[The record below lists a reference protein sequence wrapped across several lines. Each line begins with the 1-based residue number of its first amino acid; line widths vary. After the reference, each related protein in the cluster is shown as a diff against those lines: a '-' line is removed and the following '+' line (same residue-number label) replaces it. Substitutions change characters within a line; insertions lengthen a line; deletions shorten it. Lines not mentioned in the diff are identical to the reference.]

1 MHLPVNSIAK
11 KGLTKQ
17 LIKLGGLFKN
27 SIKNKKQN
35 DRTYYPLERRRE
47 RCCLRSLNRFLVMY
61 SQSFS
66 GKELYRLTTQAERRE
81 FKLEK
86 DAFIQA
92 IDNEISSQLS
102 KHTYSFNIKNID
114 GLFLNG
120 HPQATRKEKIT
131 HLCQDLILRK
141 IYYNTKKIYGIKQA
155 NRNRIIQQL
164 QVLLGAKTDFWI
176 IRLDIKSFYESLNR
190 ENILGELYKQ
200 YRLSPL
206 TVFLLQKLFNTSVI
220 KISSGIP
227 RGLSISSCL
236 SELAMKYFDIEMK
249 QFAGVYY
256 YARFVDDIII
266 FCFTEKCLNDVW
278 NVIPEKLKN
287 LSLSLNTAKSYKIAS
302 NDMRDYAKPLIYL
315 GYCFYFKNKDL
326 YVDIAP
332 AKVNKIKTRIVRA
345 FINATKNGDI
355 ELLKDRIKYLTGN
368 YLIKGKTTLLP
379 VKAGIYYNYKRI
391 NTKSEALQEL
401 DRFYQNILY
410 SYHGRFGLRL
420 SAKLSEDNRNYL
432 KKYSFKIG
440 FLHHTYH
447 HFTPERI
454 HQIKICWS

>member
-1 MHLPVNSIAK
+1 
-11 KGLTKQ
+11 
-17 LIKLGGLFKN
+17 
-27 SIKNKKQN
+27 
-35 DRTYYPLERRRE
+35 
-47 RCCLRSLNRFLVMY
+47 MY

-66 GKELYRLTTQAERRE
+66 GKELYRLTTQAERGK

-86 DAFIQA
+86 DVFIKT
-92 IDNEISSQLS
+92 IDDEISLPLS
-102 KHTYSFNIKNID
+102 ERTYSFNIKNVG

-120 HPQATRKEKIT
+120 YSQATQKEKIT
-131 HLCQDLILRK
+131 YLCQDLILRK
-141 IYYNTKKIYGIKQA
+141 IYQNTKKIYNLKQA
-155 NRNRIIQQL
+155 DRNKIIQQL
-164 QVLLGAKTDFWI
+164 QILLVAKTDFWI

-190 ENILGELYKQ
+190 EDILGKLYNQ

-206 TVFLLQKLFNTSVI
+206 TVFLLRKLFETSSI
-220 KISSGIP
+220 KTSPGIP

-266 FCFTEKCLNDVW
+266 FCSTEKCQNDVW
-278 NVIPEKLKN
+278 NLIPEKLK
-287 LSLSLNTAKSYKIAS
+287 SLSLTLNANKSYKIS
-302 NDMRDYAKPLIYL
+302 SSDMRANAKPLTYL
-315 GYCFYFKNKDL
+315 GYCFCLRNRKL
-326 YVDIAP
+326 YADIAP

-345 FINATKNGDI
+345 FISVIKNGDI

-368 YLIKGKTTLLP
+368 YLIKGKVTLLP

-391 NTKSEALQEL
+391 DIESEALQEL
-401 DRFYQNILY
+401 DKFYQNILH
-410 SYHGRFGLRL
+410 SYHGKFGLGL
-420 SAKLSEDNRNYL
+420 SAKLSEDKRNCL

-454 HQIKICWS
+454 HQIKMCWQ